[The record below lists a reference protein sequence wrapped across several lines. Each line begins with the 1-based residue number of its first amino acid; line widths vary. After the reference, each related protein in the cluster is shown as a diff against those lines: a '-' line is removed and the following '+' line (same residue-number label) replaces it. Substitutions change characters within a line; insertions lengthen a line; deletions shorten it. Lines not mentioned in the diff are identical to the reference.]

1 MSTPQANSPN
11 SKAKGKSKKVIPIA
25 EDTSKPRSLY
35 ESQPKI
41 YPRDISGYFK
51 NLRWLTIWITQIVFY
66 GTPWLMWNDRQAVL
80 LDISTHRFYIF
91 GLVLYPQDLIYLVVI
106 LIISALSLFLF
117 TAVAGR
123 LWCGFSCPQSVY
135 TEIFLWMERKIEGDR
150 AARMRLDGL
159 PFGFKKFSKKFQKHS
174 AWIAFSMFTGFTF
187 LGYFSPIRDLMD
199 NVIQYRLGPWETFWI
214 LFYGFATYGN
224 AGFLREQICKYMCPY
239 ARFQSAM
246 FDNDTLIVTYDQKRG
261 EPRSGRSRSV
271 DAKASG
277 LGDCIDCSFCVQ
289 VCPTGIDIRKGL
301 QYECI
306 SCGLCVDA
314 CNSIMDKME
323 YPRGLIR
330 FSTHNGV
337 EKNWSKKQIVQKV
350 LRPRVLIYTGVL
362 LLLCLGFVFSLAT
375 RVPFKVDVIRDRGVM
390 SRLVA
395 GGKVENVY
403 RLQIS
408 NASESPETYRISA
421 SGIKGLSLNSDG
433 VFTVNPAET
442 RSVAVSLQVQDGS
455 IKSGSHP
462 VIFEIEA
469 AGSKEKI
476 FEKSMFYMS
485 R

>member
-1 MSTPQANSPN
+1 MSDQ
-11 SKAKGKSKKVIPIA
+11 KVKSKKVIPIA

-35 ESQPKI
+35 EAQPKI
-41 YPRDISGYFK
+41 YPRNISGYFK
-51 NLRWLTIWITQIVFY
+51 NMRWLTIWITQIVFY
-66 GTPWLMWNDRQAVL
+66 GMPWLMWNDRQAVL

-106 LIISALSLFLF
+106 LIIAALALFLF

-150 AARMRLDGL
+150 AARMRLDNMK
-159 PFGFKKFSKKFQKHS
+159 FGFKKLRTKFLKHA
-174 AWIAFSMFTGFTF
+174 AWISFSLFTGFSF
-187 LGYFSPIRDLMD
+187 LGYFSPIRELLD
-199 NVIQYRLGPWETFWI
+199 NILQYRLSPWETFWI

-246 FDNDTLIVTYDQKRG
+246 FDNDTLIVTYDEKRG
-261 EPRSGRSRSV
+261 EPRSGRSRKV
-271 DAKASG
+271 DAKQSG

-289 VCPTGIDIRKGL
+289 VCPTGIDIRNGL

-330 FSTHNGV
+330 FSTHNAV
-337 EKNWSKKQIVQKV
+337 EQHWSQKQIIQKV
-350 LRPRVLIYTGVL
+350 LRPRVLIYTGLL
-362 LLLCLGFVFSLAT
+362 LLLCVGFVASLAM

-390 SRLVA
+390 SRLVS

-403 RLQIS
+403 RLQIT
-408 NASESPETYRISA
+408 NASEKAETYRIGVD
-421 SGIKGLSLNSDG
+421 GIKGLSIASEG
-433 VFTVNPAET
+433 VFTVNPAES
-442 RSVAVSLQVQDGS
+442 RMVAVSLQIKDGS

-476 FEKSMFYMS
+476 FEKSIFYMS

>member
-1 MSTPQANSPN
+1 MSNQKVKP
-11 SKAKGKSKKVIPIA
+11 KKVIPI
-25 EDTSKPRSLY
+25 TSEAPKAKSLY
-35 ESQPKI
+35 EAHKKV

-66 GTPWLMWNDRQAVL
+66 GMPWLQWNDRQAML

-106 LIISALSLFLF
+106 LIISALALFLF

-135 TEIFLWMERKIEGDR
+135 TEIFLWIERKIEGDR
-150 AARMRLDGL
+150 STRMRLDSIK
-159 PFGFKKFSKKFQKHS
+159 FGFKKFYKKSLKHV
-174 AWIAFSMFTGFTF
+174 AWISFSMFTGFTF
-187 LGYFSPIRDLMD
+187 LGYFSPIRDLMHS
-199 NVIQYRLGPWETFWI
+199 IIEYRLSPWETFWI
-214 LFYGFATYGN
+214 CFYGFATYGN
-224 AGFLREQICKYMCPY
+224 AGFLREQVCKYMCPY

-246 FDNDTLIVTYDQKRG
+246 FDNDTLIVTYDQERG
-261 EPRSGRSRSV
+261 EPRSGRSRKV
-271 DAKASG
+271 DAKKTG

-289 VCPTGIDIRKGL
+289 VCPTGIDIRNGL

-314 CNSIMDKME
+314 CNSIMDKMH

-337 EKNWSKKQIVQKV
+337 EQHWSQHQIIQKI
-350 LRPRVLIYTGVL
+350 LRPRVLIYTGLL
-362 LLLCLGFVFSLAT
+362 LLLCVGFVASLAM

-390 SRLVA
+390 SRLVSD
-395 GGKVENVY
+395 GKVENVY
-403 RLQIS
+403 RLQIT
-408 NASESPETYRISA
+408 NASEKPETYRISVE
-421 SGIKGLSLNSDG
+421 GIKGLSIASDG
-433 VFTVNPAET
+433 IFTVGPAES
-442 RSVAVSLQVQDGS
+442 RMVAVSLQIEDGS

-462 VIFEIEA
+462 IEFEIEA
-469 AGSKEKI
+469 ASSKEEI
-476 FEKSMFYMS
+476 SEKSIFYMS

>member
-1 MSTPQANSPN
+1 VSIQKPSSKKIIPIVEAP
-11 SKAKGKSKKVIPIA
+11 KAK
-25 EDTSKPRSLY
+25 SLY
-35 ESQPKI
+35 EAQQKV

-66 GTPWLMWNDRQAVL
+66 GTPWLLWNDRQAIL

-106 LIISALSLFLF
+106 LIVAALALFLF

-135 TEIFLWMERKIEGDR
+135 TEIFLWIERKIEGDR
-150 AARMRLDGL
+150 AARMRLDNMK
-159 PFGFKKFSKKFQKHS
+159 FGFKKLHKKFLKHA
-174 AWIAFSMFTGFTF
+174 AWIGFSIYTGFTF
-187 LGYFSPIRDLMD
+187 LGYFSPIRDLLD
-199 NVIQYRLGPWETFWI
+199 NVMQYRLSPWETFWI
-214 LFYGFATYGN
+214 CFYGFATYGN
-224 AGFLREQICKYMCPY
+224 AGFLREQVCKYMCPY

-246 FDNDTLIVTYDQKRG
+246 FDNDTLIVTYDEDRG
-261 EPRSGRSRSV
+261 EPRSGRSRKV
-271 DAKASG
+271 DAKQEG

-289 VCPTGIDIRKGL
+289 VCPVGIDIRNGL

-337 EKNWSKKQIVQKV
+337 EQRWTQKQILQKV
-350 LRPRVLIYTGVL
+350 FRPRVLIYSGL
-362 LLLCLGFVFSLAT
+362 LLLICVAFATSLAL
-375 RVPFKVDVIRDRGVM
+375 RASFKVDVIRDRGVM
-390 SRLVA
+390 SRLVS

-403 RLQIS
+403 RLQIT
-408 NASESPETYRISA
+408 NASEHPETYSISVE
-421 SGIKGLSLNSDG
+421 GIKGLSIASDG
-433 VFTVNPAET
+433 VFTVGPAES
-442 RSVAVSLQVQDGS
+442 RMVAISLQVEDGS

-462 VIFEIEA
+462 IKFEIEA
-469 AGSKEKI
+469 ASSKEEI
-476 FEKSMFYMS
+476 SEKSIFYMS